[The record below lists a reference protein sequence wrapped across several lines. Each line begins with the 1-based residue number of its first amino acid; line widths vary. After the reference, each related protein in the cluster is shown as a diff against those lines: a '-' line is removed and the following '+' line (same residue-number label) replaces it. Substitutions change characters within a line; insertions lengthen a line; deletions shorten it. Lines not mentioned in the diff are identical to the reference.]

1 MMKKRIAMF
10 MVMFMMLIMIPM
22 RVSASGT
29 VNESMKV
36 GNTKSLSL
44 KNAEKGASKGIWT
57 SSEPSAVDIIS
68 SYSTSCVIKAVSMPS
83 SNPVIIHCEYTYPLA
98 SGTYTYYA
106 TGYMDYYV
114 TVSESGSS
122 SDGSYTISAS
132 VSSMEI
138 NKVGEP
144 KTITI
149 TSGTELSSD
158 VYIKENSSSGSCVAL
173 HEGEVKGNSIT
184 YNVYP
189 REIGKQ
195 NVEFQ
200 LIKKTGK
207 NTTTIKARVKVNFN
221 VTCSHIYNTG
231 VVTKEPTETTEG
243 VMTYT
248 CKACGKKKTE
258 SIPKIRE
265 TEAPSIEET
274 EVPEVRET
282 EAPVIEETETP
293 EVRETDISICE
304 IIVED
309 KDSIVYDGKVK
320 KPGIIVKNG
329 DVVLTQGR
337 DYTVSYRNNI
347 NAGTASVIIRG
358 SGSYRGSVTEKFEIS
373 KAEQNITVDISN
385 DTIECD
391 DTARIRVR
399 AVGSVTYISDNENIA
414 VVDKKG
420 VVTGVSAGTTN
431 ILVVAAE
438 NRNYKMAEKSIT
450 VTVSAAPDAENV
462 SVIVSASNIELTA
475 GESQVITIS
484 AEGDLPSKYTFTS
497 SKKGTGY
504 ITSWQGKGENNTFQL
519 KISGSRAGSGT
530 VTISLLD
537 TSSGKSKVMK
547 KINIPV
553 TVKSR

>member
-1 MMKKRIAMF
+1 

-138 NKVGEP
+138 NKAGEP

-243 VMTYT
+243 IMTYT

-282 EAPVIEETETP
+282 
-293 EVRETDISICE
+293 DISACE

-320 KPGIIVKNG
+320 KPGIIIKNG

-399 AVGSVTYISDNENIA
+399 AMVSVTYISDNENIA

-484 AEGDLPSKYTFTS
+484 AEGDLTSKYTFTS

-504 ITSWQGKGENNTFQL
+504 IHPGREKE
-519 KISGSRAGSGT
+519 KI
-530 VTISLLD
+530 ILF
-537 TSSGKSKVMK
+537 
-547 KINIPV
+547 N
-553 TVKSR
+553 

>member
-1 MMKKRIAMF
+1 

-36 GNTKSLSL
+36 ENTKSLSL

-138 NKVGEP
+138 NKAGEP

-243 VMTYT
+243 IMTYT

-282 EAPVIEETETP
+282 
-293 EVRETDISICE
+293 DISACE

-320 KPGIIVKNG
+320 KPGIIIKNG

-373 KAEQNITVDISN
+373 KAE
-385 DTIECD
+385 
-391 DTARIRVR
+391 
-399 AVGSVTYISDNENIA
+399 
-414 VVDKKG
+414 
-420 VVTGVSAGTTN
+420 
-431 ILVVAAE
+431 
-438 NRNYKMAEKSIT
+438 
-450 VTVSAAPDAENV
+450 
-462 SVIVSASNIELTA
+462 
-475 GESQVITIS
+475 
-484 AEGDLPSKYTFTS
+484 
-497 SKKGTGY
+497 
-504 ITSWQGKGENNTFQL
+504 
-519 KISGSRAGSGT
+519 
-530 VTISLLD
+530 
-537 TSSGKSKVMK
+537 
-547 KINIPV
+547 
-553 TVKSR
+553 

>member
-1 MMKKRIAMF
+1 MKKRMAML
-10 MVMFMMLIMIPM
+10 MVVFVMLMMIPM
-22 RVSASGT
+22 TVSASGT
-29 VNESMKV
+29 VYESIKV

-44 KNAEKGASKGIWT
+44 KDAEKGASKGMWT

-68 SYSTSCVIKAVSMPS
+68 SYGSSCVIKAVSMPS

-106 TGYMDYYV
+106 TGYKDYYI

-132 VSSMEI
+132 VASMEI

-173 HEGEVKGNSIT
+173 QTGEVKGNSVV

-189 REIGKQ
+189 REVGNQ

-200 LIKKTGK
+200 LIKKTGT
-207 NTTTIKARVKVNFN
+207 NTTSIKAKVKVNFN

-243 VMTYT
+243 IMTYT
-248 CKACGKKKTE
+248 CEACGKKKTK
-258 SIPKIRE
+258 SISKIRE
-265 TEAPSIEET
+265 TNAPEIEET

-282 EAPVIEETETP
+282 EAPEI
-293 EVRETDISICE
+293 RETDISVCE

-309 KDSIVYDGKVK
+309 KDSMVYDGKVK

-329 DVVLTQGR
+329 AVVLNQGK

-399 AVGSVTYISDNENIA
+399 AKGAVTYISDNENIA
-414 VVDKKG
+414 AVDRKG

-431 ILVVAAE
+431 ILIVAAE

-462 SVIVSASNIELTA
+462 SVIVSASNIELAA
-475 GESQVITIS
+475 GESQVITVS

-519 KISGSRAGSGT
+519 RIKGSREGSGT

-537 TSSGKSKVMK
+537 TSSGKSKVIK
-547 KINIPV
+547 KIDIPV